1 MSKIQKALGILSSR
15 GEAQSVTSEPKK
27 HGVSP
32 DHRKARAR
40 PRYLPENKGADEDL
54 PKVNICVDRE
64 FLAEQGFLAT
74 EADAEIIGQQF
85 RQIKRPVL
93 QTAFRS
99 AAPESKN
106 TNVIMIASALPQS
119 GKTFCSLNLASSIA
133 RERDIGAVLVDADVL
148 KPNVSRVFGL
158 NERVGLIDYLLDE
171 SVAIDDILVGSD
183 FHGIIIVP
191 AGRQHEEA
199 TELLA
204 SRRMIEFV
212 EELSSRFSARAIVVD
227 TPPLLLTNEANVLSE
242 HMGQIVMVIEAGE
255 SSQESVNEALGLLDR
270 NKPINAI
277 LNKARGGSFG
287 SYDGNYGYY
296 SVPQRGHSDVEVVED
311 D

>member
-27 HGVSP
+27 HDVSS

-40 PRYLPENKGADEDL
+40 PRYLPEGRGADEDL

-64 FLAEQGFLAT
+64 FLQEQGLLAT
-74 EADAEIIGQQF
+74 EADAEVIGQEF

-99 AAPESKN
+99 AVPESKN
-106 TNVIMIASALPQS
+106 ANVVMIASALPQS

-133 RERDIGAVLVDADVL
+133 RERDVGAVLVDADVL

-158 NERVGLIDYLLDE
+158 DDRVGLIDYLLDD
-171 SVAIDDILVGSD
+171 SVTMDDILVGSD
-183 FHGIIIVP
+183 LHGIIIVP

-296 SVPQRGHSDVEVVED
+296 SVPQRGQSDVEVVED